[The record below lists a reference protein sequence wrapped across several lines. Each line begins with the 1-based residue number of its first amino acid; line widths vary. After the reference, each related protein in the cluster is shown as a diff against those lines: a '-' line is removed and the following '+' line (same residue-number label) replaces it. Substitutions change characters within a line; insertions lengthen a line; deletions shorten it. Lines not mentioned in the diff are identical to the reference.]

1 VPPSSP
7 QEPAQ
12 GRHSGSGGQDGPRRG
27 GRLFWLILGA
37 FILLRLAQALTSTF
51 SFDDEDGYTAMA
63 AWELLQGAGW
73 PYQAYLLSDWEIGT
87 LLSVLVAAPLAY
99 LMGPSLFVLKL
110 TALIFSCLTL
120 AGIFLLAREAINQR
134 AALIACAL
142 FALFPGP
149 LLHYS
154 QVAHGF
160 HPESTALQM
169 LFFWQVFVILRGRVT
184 PGRVF
189 LTALLGGIAISF
201 AYISALAV
209 LCGAVVL
216 LVALWRRGERSLLSG
231 VAVLGIMTG
240 LLPWWIYNLDNHFL
254 GLTVYR
260 ESALTSFF
268 SLADLSGK
276 ADHFLQK
283 TLPTLL
289 HFSDWS
295 DHPRPLLSLFNGVF
309 WALAALALLWPLA
322 RRLVYRRQARTS
334 GAATPGP
341 LVSHRRDSDQS
352 SPALAA
358 DGGVPRRL
366 RATSTRPPRFYP
378 SAAMSRRSTD
388 RNPCDEPLVEFP
400 LLLLLLLSLFV
411 FFASGHPIYPWHL
424 YPLLAFLLI
433 PLASCLAG
441 QGSSSSRVVRG
452 VGLTLFTLFCVM
464 GGWVNL
470 AEIHPGQAGVSLSLD
485 GRNRP
490 LFYDRL
496 RDLAG
501 RNPPLLSLDNM
512 HKWLRLPLEGIMA
525 GRGKTGFHTSFFGDD
540 IYFMLGG
547 DQPLENLRRF
557 VHQPAYSEFGHKKQV
572 VAGYAFSRALEYGQ
586 VTPSA
591 VLDLAG
597 GLPPEAVLPLMEGL
611 GFGLSREQLAEL
623 LRQMGRRP
631 QGAGALRQWSQW
643 MAFGMGRGV
652 RAFVFYGAEEPH
664 CGESLPRPLRSA
676 YAAGLGY
683 GMACRLVH
691 PAIES
696 AEERV
701 CPGLRDAFARG
712 FRRRPGRC
720 LAR

>member
-1 VPPSSP
+1 M
-7 QEPAQ
+7 
-12 GRHSGSGGQDGPRRG
+12 
-27 GRLFWLILGA
+27 ILGA

-51 SFDDEDGYTAMA
+51 SYDDEDGYTAMA

-87 LLSVLVAAPLAY
+87 LMSVLVAAPLAY

-110 TALIFSCLTL
+110 TALLFSCLTL
-120 AGIFLLAREAINQR
+120 AGIFLLAREAIHQR
-134 AALIACAL
+134 AALTACAL

-160 HPESTALQM
+160 HPESTAFQM
-169 LFFWQVFVILRGRVT
+169 LFFWQVFVILRGRAT

-216 LVALWRRGERSLLSG
+216 IVALCRRGERSLLSG
-231 VAVLGIMTG
+231 VAVLGAMAG

-254 GLTVYR
+254 GLTIYR

-295 DHPRPLLSLFNGVF
+295 DRPRPLLSLFNGVF

-322 RRLVYRRQARTS
+322 HRLVYRRQARTP

-341 LVSHRRDSDQS
+341 S
-352 SPALAA
+352 
-358 DGGVPRRL
+358 
-366 RATSTRPPRFYP
+366 
-378 SAAMSRRSTD
+378 
-388 RNPCDEPLVEFP
+388 VELP

-424 YPLLAFLLI
+424 YSLLTFLLI

-441 QGSSSSRVVRG
+441 LWSSSSRAVRG
-452 VGLTLFTLFCVM
+452 VGLALFALFCVM

-501 RNPPLLSLDNM
+501 RDPPLLSLDNM

-540 IYFMLGG
+540 IYHMLGG

-557 VHQPAYSEFGHKKQV
+557 VHQPAYSEFGRKKQV
-572 VAGYAFSRALEYGQ
+572 VAGYALSRALEFGQ
-586 VTPSA
+586 VTSSE
-591 VLDLAG
+591 VLDLGG

-611 GFGLSREQLAEL
+611 GFGLSREQVAEL

-631 QGAGALRQWSQW
+631 KGAGALRQWSQW

-652 RAFVFYGAEEPH
+652 RAFVFYGAKEPH

-691 PAIES
+691 PAMES
-696 AEERV
+696 AEGRI
-701 CPGLRDAFARG
+701 CPGLRAAFARG
-712 FRRRPGRC
+712 FRRRPRRC